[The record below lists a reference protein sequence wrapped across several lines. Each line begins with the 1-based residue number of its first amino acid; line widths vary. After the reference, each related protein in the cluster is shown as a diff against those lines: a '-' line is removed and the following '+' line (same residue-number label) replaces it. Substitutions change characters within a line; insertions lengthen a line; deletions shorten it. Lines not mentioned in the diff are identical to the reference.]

1 MKTELERIKTIS
13 RVALG
18 LVWLYE
24 GLVPKLLFLRADEL
38 DLVKRSGIFWRTPE
52 WTLQVLGI
60 AQIAFGIWLITAW
73 AERFAVALATIWMVV
88 LIVLVACANP
98 AMLTDPYGA
107 LVKDFCLIA
116 CAITVWTLAPLTKSA
131 ADK

>member
-1 MKTELERIKTIS
+1 MKTELGRIKTIS

-116 CAITVWTLAPLTKSA
+116 CAITVWTLAPLTKNA

>member
-1 MKTELERIKTIS
+1 
-13 RVALG
+13 
-18 LVWLYE
+18 
-24 GLVPKLLFLRADEL
+24 VPKLLFLRADEL
-38 DLVKRSGIFWRTPE
+38 DLVKRSGIFWQTPE

-73 AERFAVALATIWMVV
+73 AERFAVALATMWMVV

-116 CAITVWTLAPLTKSA
+116 CAITVWTLAPLTKNA